1 MKNMRKNIAQ
11 GKRGNQSKKAAALT
25 AILVASTLLSAC
37 GNKEYLKDVKAA
49 DYVTLGNY
57 IGVEASAEE
66 PAVEDGLVDMYIQ
79 YYILPNYTT
88 TEEVTGRAV
97 ETGDTA
103 NIDFVG
109 YIDGEAFDGGT
120 GSGFDLTIGSR
131 QFIDGFE
138 EGLIGA
144 NIGETVSLDL
154 HFPDPYDNNPALS
167 GVPVVFEVTV
177 NSISKKVT
185 PELTDDFVQSL
196 GIENCTTEKELRDY
210 VYNYFYETQV
220 QTYQSTIETTLTN
233 SIMAD
238 STFKEPPAK
247 MVERFNK
254 NLKDVMNANAASVNM
269 TLAEY
274 MKSYYGMETE
284 AYEEK
289 FETDALE
296 AAQQYIMFQA
306 IADLEGLNPTEEQIQ
321 EEVDSRV
328 EVYGYESEEKFKES
342 TDMEM
347 LREQVMRRNV
357 MDYLKENGKIETIS
371 NTQD

>member
-1 MKNMRKNIAQ
+1 MRKNIAQ
-11 GKRGNQSKKAAALT
+11 GKRRNQSKKAAALT
-25 AILVASTLLSAC
+25 AILATSALLSAC
-37 GNKEYLKDVKAA
+37 GNKEYLKDIKASK
-49 DYVTLGNY
+49 YVTLGNY

-88 TEEVTGRAV
+88 TEEVTGRPV

-109 YIDGEAFDGGT
+109 YIDGEAFDGGA

-138 EGLIGA
+138 EGLIGVD
-144 NIGETVSLDL
+144 IGETVSLNL
-154 HFPDPYDNNPALS
+154 NFPDPYDPNPALA

-185 PELTDDFVQSL
+185 PELTDDFVQSM

-210 VYNYFYETQV
+210 VYNYFYETAV

-254 NLKDVMNANAASVNM
+254 NLKDVMNANAASMNM
-269 TLAEY
+269 TLADY
-274 MKSYYGMETE
+274 MKNYYGMEPE

-289 FETDALE
+289 FAADALE

-321 EEVDSRV
+321 EEITGRV
-328 EVYGYESEEKFKES
+328 EAYGYESEAKFKES
-342 TDMEM
+342 TDVEM
-347 LREQVMRRNV
+347 LKEQVMRRNV
-357 MDYLKENGKIETIS
+357 MDFLKENGKIETIS
-371 NTQD
+371 NPQD